1 MACPNRRA
9 KLSPFPQEGKT
20 MKYTFDR
27 LALLGSA
34 LALACAS
41 ADTALAQT
49 EDYGPPII
57 NELSISH
64 SEVDLTDGSVEL
76 VIRYDIEDTG
86 DCPYTPADY
95 YCGTRP
101 AAPSGLSQFDFDLY
115 DETHIRILG
124 LRAKLDGELSLQGEY
139 RISLP
144 AQLPAGEYHIWGRI
158 RDVDGHWFNSQ
169 NSAYKVL
176 PSTPESFTVI
186 NPNEDTTAPH
196 FNALSFSPTTIDLS
210 GANDRTVTIDYDVED
225 TGGAG
230 LSHVIFRFKNVNERE
245 DRRAYLTSGTPLELR
260 QTHSGQIQVKVPETM
275 PEGVY
280 RLEASLL
287 DNVRNGPVGYEP
299 VAEGQTLTLTN
310 FIEDRQ
316 APVLISASVSRDS
329 VDLSEADPSIVIQY
343 EVEDVGTAGLST
355 LSFFLSGTNGG
366 YTNSVENGVV
376 YHSGQVELNGVAS
389 HTGEYVITLPSTA
402 PTDTYRLRYSLWDE
416 QDNRVLED
424 FPFTP
429 NDIKLTDSHARPFGP
444 FVWSDSEGNQTR
456 DVFRVTGLEHGMPT
470 QIRVALAYIENKRN
484 TYGANVFSD
493 CQLEVNPARY
503 SGSEYLILLS
513 DITSGCDDFGRSD
526 LSLQI
531 QAHPDDVEQLQVRRF
546 KVSPTGMLTDF
557 GVDRNAQS
565 GHGEVVDYRLQFGPF
580 EWVEV
585 SGSRASQFRLSG
597 LDYFYGDYLDI
608 AISNAS
614 EPGYNG
620 DFDDCRI
627 HSEVAS
633 STYAQSAL
641 ITPEAILQACGDFGR
656 ADLTFRSRI
665 SYTPNPP
672 AHMERLIVNGAGA
685 VTDLS
690 LDYTPAPASRPQFR
704 DIGVNQVE
712 FGPFEW
718 TGDSHAPTTSLFRLT
733 GVSGGAPERILVA
746 LENANVSGLSG
757 EFTDCE
763 LPIRT
768 EQTGEND
775 YLITGADLAACGHF
789 GRADIRFQIIAPET
803 SLPFNADVR
812 LRRLAVGAFGD
823 LTDFGFD
830 LDDRA
835 ALAPTPIGNG
845 MSEMTF
851 GPFEWTGDHTTS
863 TQNVFRVSGING
875 APSSIEVAIGSAS
888 QTGYSGDFD
897 DCSLRI
903 RDSRAGRNEYVIASN
918 DLADCGGFTRAD
930 VRFRI
935 RALTDQFAGDVRM
948 RRFAVTS
955 NGGLTDFGFD
965 NQ

>member
-1 MACPNRRA
+1 
-9 KLSPFPQEGKT
+9 
-20 MKYTFDR
+20 MKYAFDR

-34 LALACAS
+34 LALSCAS

-64 SEVDLTDGSVEL
+64 SEVDLTDGSIEL

-115 DETHIRILG
+115 DETRIRILG

-158 RDVDGHWFNSQ
+158 RDVDGHWFNAE

-186 NPNEDTTAPH
+186 NPNEDTIAPR
-196 FNALSFSPTTIDLS
+196 FNALSFSPNTINLS
-210 GANDRTVTIDYDVED
+210 GSADRTVTIDFEAED

-230 LSHVIFRFKNVNERE
+230 LSHVLFAFRNVNERE
-245 DRRAYLTSGTPLELR
+245 DRRSYLLTGRPLELR
-260 QTHSGQIQVKVPETM
+260 QVHAEQIQVQVPETM
-275 PEGVY
+275 PEAVY
-280 RLEASLL
+280 RLEAILK
-287 DNVRNGPVGYEP
+287 DNVRNGPVSYEP

-316 APVLISASVSRDS
+316 APVLVSASVSRDS
-329 VDLSEADPSIVIQY
+329 VDLSDTNRSIVIEY
-343 EVEDVGTAGLST
+343 EVEDVGPAGLST
-355 LSFFLSGTNGG
+355 LSFFLSGANGG
-366 YTNSVENGVV
+366 YSNSVENGAV
-376 YHSGQVELNGVAS
+376 YHSGPIELNGVAS
-389 HTGEYVITLPSTA
+389 HTGQYVITLPRTA
-402 PTDTYRLRYSLWDE
+402 PTDTYRLRYSLQDE
-416 QDNRVLED
+416 QGNRPNSD
-424 FPFTP
+424 IFPFTP
-429 NDIKLTDSHARPFGP
+429 NEIEVTDSHARPFGP
-444 FVWSDSEGNQTR
+444 FVWSDAADNQTR
-456 DVFRVTGLEHGMPT
+456 DVFRISGLDHGMPT
-470 QIRVALAYIENKRN
+470 QIRVALANIEDKRN
-484 TYGANVFSD
+484 TYGFNAFSD
-493 CQLEVNPARY
+493 CQLEVNPARF

-513 DITSGCDDFGRSD
+513 DISNGCDDFGRSD

-531 QAHPDDVEQLQVRRF
+531 QAHPDDLDRLHIRRF

-557 GVDRNAQS
+557 GVDRNAES
-565 GHGEVVDYRLQFGPF
+565 GQGEVVDSRLQFGPF

-585 SGSRASQFRLSG
+585 SGGRANQFRLSG
-597 LDYFYGDYLDI
+597 LAFFIGDYLDI
-608 AISNAS
+608 AITNAS
-614 EPGYNG
+614 EPDYNG

-627 HSEVAS
+627 SSDVPS

-665 SYTPNPP
+665 SYRPNPP
-672 AHMERLIVNGAGA
+672 ARMERLIVSETGAI
-685 VTDLS
+685 TDVS
-690 LDYTPAPASRPQFR
+690 LDHTPAPASRPQFH
-704 DIGVNQVE
+704 DVGVNQVE

-746 LENANVSGLSG
+746 LENANTSGFSG
-757 EFTDCE
+757 DFTDCE
-763 LPIRT
+763 LQIRS
-768 EQTGEND
+768 EQTGAND
-775 YLITGADLAACGHF
+775 YMITSADLAACGNF
-789 GRADIRFQIIAPET
+789 GRADIRFQIIASDASMPL
-803 SLPFNADVR
+803 SNDVR
-812 LRRLAVGAFGD
+812 LRRLAIGAYGD

-835 ALAPTPIGNG
+835 AITPTPIDDGL
-845 MSEMTF
+845 SEMMF

-863 TQNVFRVSGING
+863 TQNVFRISGING
-875 APSSIEVAIGSAS
+875 APASIDVAIENAS
-888 QTGYSGDFD
+888 ETGYSGTFD
-897 DCSLRI
+897 DCSLGI
-903 RDSRAGRNEYVIASN
+903 RDSRSGRNEYVIASN
-918 DLADCGGFTRAD
+918 DLADCGGFIRAD
-930 VRFRI
+930 IRFRV
-935 RALTDQFAGDVRM
+935 RALTDQFTGDVRM
-948 RRFAVTS
+948 RRFAVTT